1 MATRTPLAL
10 AALAC
15 SAVRGLEPVSAR
27 RMAATADDVDAALVD
42 DDLKRQWV
50 VRAPRTAAAGARLE
64 QETSLLDT
72 LTSWLPF
79 SLPQVAGTAPL
90 PSGGRAV
97 VHRQLPG
104 APLHPGRLAGDPALA
119 ASYGRAIA
127 AIHDLPARLVEDV
140 GLPTYS
146 TDEYRFRRLA
156 EVDRAAIT
164 GKVPHRLLTRWE
176 QAVEEIGA
184 WRFAPCVVHGDLAAE
199 NVLADGSELTGLLE
213 WSEARVADPA
223 DDFAWLSVG
232 ADEGA
237 LTTALVAYAD
247 ARREPPDPDLPRRAR
262 LIGELGIARWLMH
275 GVNTDDAVIVDDAVR
290 MLSELDR
297 TVDGVPW

>member
-15 SAVRGLEPVSAR
+15 SAVRGLEPVGAR
-27 RMAATADDVDAALVD
+27 RLTSAADDVDAALVD

-64 QETSLLDT
+64 QETTLLDT

-79 SLPQVAGTAPL
+79 ALPQVAGTAAL

-104 APLHPGRLAGDPALA
+104 TSLQAGRLAAEPPLA
-119 ASYGRAIA
+119 AGLGRAVA
-127 AIHDLPARLVEDV
+127 AVHDLPTRLVEEV
-140 GLPTYS
+140 GLPTYG
-146 TDEYRFRRLA
+146 TEEYRFRRLA
-156 EVDRAAIT
+156 EVDRFAIT

-176 QAVEEIGA
+176 QAVEEVGA
-184 WRFAPCVVHGDLAAE
+184 WRFAPVVVHGDLAAE
-199 NVLADGSELTGLLE
+199 NVLVDGTEVTGLLE

-223 DDFAWLSVG
+223 DDFGWLAVG
-232 ADEGA
+232 ADEAA
-237 LTTALVAYAD
+237 LPAVLSAYAD

-262 LIGELGIARWLMH
+262 LIGELAVARWLMH
-275 GVNTDDAVIVDDAVR
+275 GVNTDDAVIVDDAVH
-290 MLSELDR
+290 MLADLDQA
-297 TVDGVPW
+297 VDGLPW

>member
-15 SAVRGLEPVSAR
+15 SAVRGLEPVGAR
-27 RMAATADDVDAALVD
+27 RLTSAADDLDAALVD

-90 PSGGRAV
+90 PTGGRAV

-104 APLHPGRLAGDPALA
+104 TPLQPGRLAADEALA
-119 ASYGRAIA
+119 ASFGRAVA
-127 AIHDLPARLVEDV
+127 AVHDLPTRLVEDV
-140 GLPTYS
+140 GLPMYGTE
-146 TDEYRFRRLA
+146 EYRFRRLA

-176 QAVEEIGA
+176 QAVEEVGA
-184 WRFAPCVVHGDLAAE
+184 WRFSPCCVHGDLAAE
-199 NVLADGSELTGLLE
+199 NVLAERSEVTGLLE

-223 DDFAWLSVG
+223 DDFGWLAVG
-232 ADEGA
+232 ADEPA
-237 LTTALVAYAD
+237 LLAALVAYAD
-247 ARREPPDPDLPRRAR
+247 ARREPPDADLPRRAR
-262 LIGELGIARWLMH
+262 LIGELALARWLMH
-275 GVNTDDAVIVDDAVR
+275 GVNTDDAVIVDDAVH
-290 MLSELDR
+290 MLADLDR
-297 TVDGVPW
+297 SVDGVPW